1 MRRYWREPMS
11 LAMGGGTDVARAS
24 GDMVLMGDQLAL
36 IPQALALSQNPG
48 CNQAEPVVGC
58 RV

>member
-36 IPQALALSQNPG
+36 IPQALALSRKTW
-48 CNQAEPVVGC
+48 V
-58 RV
+58 